1 MKLVLFQRKKDCA
14 NRMFLPLFS
23 KCNFY
28 LLHVHSQV
36 CSRCTAISISN
47 FVQVSNRLLSSILNQ
62 QKRIYRII
70 LHSKHNGTIFI
81 HEYITHF
88 LSLSTT
94 NRHFLWKNS
103 RKALAAIR
111 SSTAIVLFLNL
122 NFMFLSCNYRHF
134 TWKILTSKKWLEYNF
149 SKQHK

>member
-1 MKLVLFQRKKDCA
+1 MKLVLFQRKKNCA
-14 NRMFLPLFS
+14 NKRFLPLFS

-47 FVQVSNRLLSSILNQ
+47 FVQVSYRLLSSILYQ
-62 QKRIYRII
+62 QKRIYIII

-81 HEYITHF
+81 HVYITHF

-94 NRHFLWKNS
+94 NRHFLWNNS
-103 RKALAAIR
+103 HKALNAIC
-111 SSTAIVLFLNL
+111 SFTGIVLLLNL
-122 NFMFLSCNYRHF
+122 NFMFLPCNYRHF
-134 TWKILTSKKWLEYNF
+134 TWKILISKILISKKWLE
-149 SKQHK
+149 

>member
-1 MKLVLFQRKKDCA
+1 MKLVLFQRKKNCA
-14 NRMFLPLFS
+14 NKRFLPLFS

-62 QKRIYRII
+62 QKRIYIII

-81 HEYITHF
+81 HVYITHF

-94 NRHFLWKNS
+94 NRHFLWNNS
-103 RKALAAIR
+103 HKALNTICSSAA
-111 SSTAIVLFLNL
+111 TVLFLNL

-134 TWKILTSKKWLEYNF
+134 TWKILISKKWLEYNF

>member
-28 LLHVHSQV
+28 LLHVHSQI
-36 CSRCTAISISN
+36 CSRSTAISISN

-62 QKRIYRII
+62 QKRIYIII

-81 HEYITHF
+81 YVYITHF

-94 NRHFLWKNS
+94 NWHFLWNNS
-103 RKALAAIR
+103 HKALNTIC
-111 SSTAIVLFLNL
+111 SSAAIVLFLNL

-134 TWKILTSKKWLEYNF
+134 TWKILISKKWLEYNS

>member
-28 LLHVHSQV
+28 LLHVHSQI
-36 CSRCTAISISN
+36 CSRSTAISISN

-62 QKRIYRII
+62 QKRIYIII
-70 LHSKHNGTIFI
+70 LHSKHNGIIFI
-81 HEYITHF
+81 HVYITHF

-94 NRHFLWKNS
+94 NRHFLWNNS
-103 RKALAAIR
+103 HKALNTIC
-111 SSTAIVLFLNL
+111 SSAAIVLFLNL

-134 TWKILTSKKWLEYNF
+134 TWKILISKKWLEYNS

>member
-1 MKLVLFQRKKDCA
+1 MKLVLFQRKKNCA
-14 NRMFLPLFS
+14 NKRFFLLFS
-23 KCNFY
+23 KSNFY

-47 FVQVSNRLLSSILNQ
+47 FVQVSYRLLSSILYQ
-62 QKRIYRII
+62 QKRIYIII

-94 NRHFLWKNS
+94 NRHFLWNNS
-103 RKALAAIR
+103 HKALNAIC
-111 SSTAIVLFLNL
+111 SFAAIVLFLNL

-134 TWKILTSKKWLEYNF
+134 TWKILISKKWLE
-149 SKQHK
+149 

>member
-36 CSRCTAISISN
+36 CSRSTAISISN

-81 HEYITHF
+81 HVYITHF

-94 NRHFLWKNS
+94 NRHFLWNNS
-103 RKALAAIR
+103 HKALNAIC
-111 SSTAIVLFLNL
+111 SFTAIVLLLNL

-134 TWKILTSKKWLEYNF
+134 RWKILISKKWLE
-149 SKQHK
+149 

>member
-14 NRMFLPLFS
+14 NIMFLPLFS

-81 HEYITHF
+81 HVYITHF

-94 NRHFLWKNS
+94 NRHFLSNNS
-103 RKALAAIR
+103 HKALNAIC
-111 SSTAIVLFLNL
+111 SFTAIVLLLNL

-134 TWKILTSKKWLEYNF
+134 TWKILISKK
-149 SKQHK
+149 